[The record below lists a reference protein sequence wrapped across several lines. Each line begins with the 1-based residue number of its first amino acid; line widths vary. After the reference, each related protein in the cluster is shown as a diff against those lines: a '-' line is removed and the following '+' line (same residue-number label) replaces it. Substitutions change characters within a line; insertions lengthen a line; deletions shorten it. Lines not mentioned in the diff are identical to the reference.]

1 MEWICY
7 NSQPLKIKFMTQQQ
21 EIKTFDDLSEKHK
34 TWIIKY
40 CSTTF
45 ELPLY
50 LVWYSENDE
59 DGTVKLM
66 TYKNGEIFAA
76 HSLANFKS
84 NVLFEIDNL
93 IVGENIISWLD
104 NFSDLVIVESCTYN
118 ISEIENEI
126 AKNNLDIS
134 TIENLVNFISVFDDL
149 VHQDIKYLDLKTYI
163 ENDLIQETWDYFY
176 DYIFWPR
183 FNDKEKFE
191 AWNRPELE
199 IDTNELLI
207 KLKQM
212 VKAFEAYI
220 KQI

>member
-1 MEWICY
+1 MH
-7 NSQPLKIKFMTQQQ
+7 QQNV
-21 EIKTFDDLSEKHK
+21 KTFDDLSEKYK

-84 NVLFEIDNL
+84 ILLSEIDNL
-93 IVGENIISWLD
+93 IIGENIVSWLN
-104 NFSDLVIVESCTYN
+104 NFGDLIIVESCTYN

-149 VHQDIKYLDLKTYI
+149 IHQDIKYLDLKIYI

-199 IDTNELLI
+199 IDTNELLV

-212 VKAFEAYI
+212 VKAFEVYI
-220 KQI
+220 KPIEKTEYTNIITNT